1 MHVLTV
7 DNVSFSYDPAV
18 PILRDVSFTVQK
30 GEFLSLVGPNGSG
43 KTTLLRL
50 LDRILSP
57 RAGSIRLEGQPL
69 AKFSRAELA
78 RRLAF
83 VPQDGASLFPFTV
96 EEVVLMGRSPH
107 ARGTLFENP
116 RDREVARAMMHLTDV
131 HHLSRQ
137 PVTKL
142 SGGERQRVFIAR
154 ALAQQ
159 PQVLLLDEPNAH
171 LDISHQIDVFAL
183 LRRLNTESGITV
195 VSVSHDL
202 NLASAY
208 SDRIAMLL
216 HGQLAAL
223 GTPAD
228 VLTRERIGMVFRTDV
243 LVDRHPSRNTP
254 RVTLE
259 GGMGT
264 EHGERRTERP

>member
-1 MHVLTV
+1 
-7 DNVSFSYDPAV
+7 
-18 PILRDVSFTVQK
+18 
-30 GEFLSLVGPNGSG
+30 
-43 KTTLLRL
+43 
-50 LDRILSP
+50 
-57 RAGSIRLEGQPL
+57 
-69 AKFSRAELA
+69 
-78 RRLAF
+78 
-83 VPQDGASLFPFTV
+83 
-96 EEVVLMGRSPH
+96 
-107 ARGTLFENP
+107 
-116 RDREVARAMMHLTDV
+116 MMHLTDV